1 MKKLTF
7 SIDIK
12 APKEKVWY
20 SLWDEENYE
29 NWTSVFSEGSYAV
42 SDWSEGSKIYFL
54 GPGGGGGMHS
64 VIHIKKPFDIMSF
77 KHLTE
82 IKDFKEVALNEESES
97 WFGSEERYDLTENN
111 GITTVIVTLD
121 AVEQFEGFFNDAF
134 PKAMQK
140 LKEIAEGETKS
151 ITVRISTKESLERV
165 WDSFTNPKHIVNWCF
180 ASDDWHCPKAENDLR
195 TGGKFSTTMA
205 SNDGARSFDF
215 GGTYDEVVPMKK
227 YVYTIEVGRKVTV
240 KFDVMD
246 DLVIVTENFEPE
258 NANPLEMQRGGWQT
272 ILENFKKYVQQ

>member
-1 MKKLTF
+1 MKKITF

-29 NWTSVFSEGSYAV
+29 NWTSVFSEGSFAI
-42 SDWSEGSKIYFL
+42 SDWNEGSKIYFL
-54 GPGGGGGMHS
+54 GSGGGGGMNS
-64 VIHIKKPFDIMSF
+64 IINIKKPFDTMSF
-77 KHLTE
+77 KHITE
-82 IKDFKEVALNEESES
+82 IKDFKEVPLTEESES
-97 WFGSEERYDLTENN
+97 WSGSEERYDLTENN
-111 GITTVIVTLD
+111 GITTVTGTLD
-121 AVEQFEGFFNDAF
+121 VVEQFEGFFNDTF

-151 ITVRISTKESLERV
+151 ITVRISTKESLEKV

-180 ASDDWHCPKAENDLR
+180 VPDWHCPKAESDLR
-195 TGGKFSTTMA
+195 AGGKFSKTMA
-205 SNDGARSFDF
+205 SNDGAMSFDF
-215 GGTYDEVVPMKK
+215 NGTYNEVVPLKK
-227 YVYTIEVGRKVTV
+227 YVYTTEDGRKITV

-258 NANPLEMQRGGWQT
+258 NANPLEMQRGGWQA
-272 ILENFKKYVQQ
+272 ILDNFKKYVEK